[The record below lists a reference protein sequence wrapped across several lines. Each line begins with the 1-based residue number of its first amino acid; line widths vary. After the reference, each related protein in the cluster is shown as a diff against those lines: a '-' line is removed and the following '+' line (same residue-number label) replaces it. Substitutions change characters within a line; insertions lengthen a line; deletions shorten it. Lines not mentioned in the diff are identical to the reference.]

1 MTVRTEVLFV
11 EDSAGDA
18 LLVAQ
23 IVAEAFPTVKLTV
36 ARDGAQALAILAD
49 ATFQPALV
57 IVDLNLP
64 LVSGFEL
71 LQHRPR
77 PEIPMVVFSGSR
89 NPADRD
95 LAVASGARE
104 YFTKP
109 ALLGDYRDTV
119 VAMIRRWAMPGT
131 DATETASQGS

>member
-1 MTVRTEVLFV
+1 MRHTEVLFA
-11 EDSAGDA
+11 EDSTGDA
-18 LLVAQ
+18 LLMVQ
-23 IVAEAFPTVKLTV
+23 ILSEVFPTVKLTV
-36 ARDGAQALAILAD
+36 ARDGAQALTMLAD
-49 ATFQPALV
+49 PTFQPALI

-64 LVSGFEL
+64 MVSGFEL
-71 LQHRPR
+71 LQRRPR
-77 PEIPMVVFSGSR
+77 PEIPMVVFSSSR

-119 VAMIRRWAMPGT
+119 VAMIRRWAMPGS
-131 DATETASQGS
+131 DATEMASLGG

>member
-18 LLVAQ
+18 LLMAQ
-23 IVAEAFPTVKLTV
+23 ILAEAFPTVKLIM
-36 ARDGAQALAILAD
+36 ARDGAQALAMLAD
-49 ATFQPALV
+49 PTFLPAL
-57 IVDLNLP
+57 IIIDLNLP

-77 PEIPMVVFSGSR
+77 PEIPMVVFSSSA
-89 NPADRD
+89 NPADWD
-95 LAVASGARE
+95 LAVASGASE

-109 ALLGDYRDTV
+109 ANLGDYHDTV
-119 VAMIRRWAMPGT
+119 VAMIRRWALPET
-131 DATETASQGS
+131 EVTETASLGS